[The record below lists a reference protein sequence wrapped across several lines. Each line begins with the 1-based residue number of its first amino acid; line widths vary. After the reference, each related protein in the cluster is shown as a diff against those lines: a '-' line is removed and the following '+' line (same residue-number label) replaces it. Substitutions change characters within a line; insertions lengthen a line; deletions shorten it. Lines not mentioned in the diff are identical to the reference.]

1 MFVCLKYYTI
11 YIYLFVYLFL
21 YVAAAGILSAFSED
35 MVTCLQTGEWLLL
48 PQHAAHILFWH
59 CLWKMGQFSN
69 VYCTTTLCLV
79 KDYSRPGLQPDSV
92 RSLSKLSKSQNNV

>member
-48 PQHAAHILFWH
+48 PQHAAHILF
-59 CLWKMGQFSN
+59 
-69 VYCTTTLCLV
+69 
-79 KDYSRPGLQPDSV
+79 
-92 RSLSKLSKSQNNV
+92 